1 MNNKN
6 DAGEKYLKCKTFNKC
21 FLLKYKNKKE
31 PVSIKHLKKTFS
43 LFFFKIKL
51 QIMRIPVNFIKIIFT
66 F

>member
-31 PVSIKHLKKTFS
+31 PVSIKHLKK
-43 LFFFKIKL
+43 LFHYFFL
-51 QIMRIPVNFIKIIFT
+51 R
-66 F
+66 